1 MNNRPTNVRWT
12 IFVLASM
19 TSLMLYLHRYTW
31 AIIRPELEREYGFS
45 NTQLEQIFTLFNFTY
60 AFGNLPGGIVADLFG
75 AHVFLS
81 SIIFAWSACLIGFAL
96 AGSFWAFG
104 GLRMIFGL
112 TQAGAYPSLTSITK
126 NWFPVSSRTTVQ
138 GFIAGTSGRLGGALA
153 PIIMAT
159 ILMGY
164 FGLGWRTALIA
175 MAGLGILFAALF
187 YFFVRNTPKNDKR
200 VNAAE
205 VELIQKGETT
215 QKAAKG
221 IMSFKKAFSRLNYQL
236 LLFQQYC
243 NAGADI
249 VYTSVLG
256 SLFLSKDI
264 TVAEMGIYASMPL
277 FGGAI
282 GAFVG
287 GVLND
292 VMIKLTGS
300 RRWGRSI
307 IGFMGKGTGAVI
319 LFFAI
324 KQSSVAGLAWGLFCV
339 KFFADWS
346 LPTMIGTCTDI
357 GGRHPATAFSVVNLT
372 GNIGAL
378 STPLVVGPLLDHFST
393 IEMINGEATRITD
406 YNPMFMLV
414 MALYLTSAFTWLF
427 LDCTKP
433 LNADKEEAA

>member
-1 MNNRPTNVRWT
+1 MNNRPTNVLWT

-205 VELIQKGETT
+205 VELIQKGGTT

-307 IGFMGKGTGAVI
+307 IGFM
-319 LFFAI
+319 
-324 KQSSVAGLAWGLFCV
+324 
-339 KFFADWS
+339 
-346 LPTMIGTCTDI
+346 
-357 GGRHPATAFSVVNLT
+357 
-372 GNIGAL
+372 
-378 STPLVVGPLLDHFST
+378 
-393 IEMINGEATRITD
+393 
-406 YNPMFMLV
+406 
-414 MALYLTSAFTWLF
+414 
-427 LDCTKP
+427 
-433 LNADKEEAA
+433 

>member
-12 IFVLASM
+12 IFALASM

-45 NTQLEQIFTLFNFTY
+45 NTQLEHIFTMFNFTY

-81 SIIFAWSACLIGFAL
+81 SIIFAWSACLIGFSL

-104 GLRMIFGL
+104 GLRLFFGL
-112 TQAGAYPSLTSITK
+112 AQGGAYPSLTSITK
-126 NWFPVSSRTTVQ
+126 NWFPVSSRTSVQ
-138 GFIAGTSGRLGGALA
+138 GFIAGTSGRMGGALA
-153 PIIMAT
+153 PILMAT
-159 ILMGY
+159 VLMGY
-164 FGLGWRTALIA
+164 FGMNWRTALIA
-175 MAGLGILFAALF
+175 MAGLGIVFAALF
-187 YFFVRNTPKNDKR
+187 FVIVRNRPEEDKR
-200 VNAAE
+200 VNESE
-205 VELIQKGETT
+205 VKLIRKGEET
-215 QKAAKG
+215 QKAATRV
-221 IMSFKKAFSRLNYQL
+221 MSFKKALSRRNFQL
-236 LLFQQYC
+236 LIFQQYC

-256 SLFLSKDI
+256 SLFLSKGI
-264 TVAEMGIYASMPL
+264 TITEMGIYASMPL

-282 GAFVG
+282 GGFVG
-287 GVLND
+287 GILND
-292 VMIKLTGS
+292 VMIKTTGS

-307 IGFMGKGTGAVI
+307 MGIMGKGTAALI

-357 GGRHPATAFSVVNLT
+357 GGKHPATA
-372 GNIGAL
+372 
-378 STPLVVGPLLDHFST
+378 LV
-393 IEMINGEATRITD
+393 
-406 YNPMFMLV
+406 
-414 MALYLTSAFTWLF
+414 WLI
-427 LDCTKP
+427 
-433 LNADKEEAA
+433 